1 MKKIKCEDLGINMC
15 AFAVSWWG
23 KRCVLEKTVKHD
35 GEEGFTCQIS
45 KIMEV
50 KKLRNRVETDKCV
63 RRCGL
68 DRNTLGI
75 SSDSLLDTRFTC
87 NLCFSHCYNHCP
99 NIVHLFTNL
108 AAAEGTHTLSDNCFV
123 FGLYLPKLCN
133 AEGGNVR
140 REMSNIRSSG
150 IVASGPIQSASI
162 LIAPAVTQEPLQFNS
177 MSFAPVTNGV

>member
-1 MKKIKCEDLGINMC
+1 MC

-23 KRCVLEKTVKHD
+23 NRCVLEKTVKLD
-35 GEEGFTCQIS
+35 GEEGFTCRTS

-50 KKLRNRVETDKCV
+50 KKLRNRVETEKCV

-75 SSDSLLDTRFTC
+75 SSDSLLDTRFTQ
-87 NLCFSHCYNHCP
+87 NLCSSRCYNHCP

-108 AAAEGTHTLSDNCFV
+108 AAAEGLS
-123 FGLYLPKLCN
+123 LPKLCN
-133 AEGGNVR
+133 AEGGNMR
-140 REMSNIRSSG
+140 SREMSNIRSSG

-162 LIAPAVTQEPLQFNS
+162 SIAPAVAQEPLQFNS
-177 MSFAPVTNGV
+177 MSFAPAPNGV

>member
-1 MKKIKCEDLGINMC
+1 MDAGETRKTRSMKKIKCEDLGINMC

-75 SSDSLLDTRFTC
+75 SSDSLLDTRFTR
-87 NLCFSHCYNHCP
+87 NLCSSHCYNHCP

-123 FGLYLPKLCN
+123 FGNCF
-133 AEGGNVR
+133 
-140 REMSNIRSSG
+140 SSCCSFSLVD
-150 IVASGPIQSASI
+150 IVYCRFVSSKA
-162 LIAPAVTQEPLQFNS
+162 L
-177 MSFAPVTNGV
+177 